1 MAFPPLPLNKAARPD
16 AEARRLLMQLQL
28 AGSPDAGSLSL
39 AKVRRAWQLCVK
51 AFATRRRVAA
61 VHQMAIPSGGR
72 RMALRVYQGK
82 QADEAGPA
90 LVWFHGGGFVFGD
103 LYTAGATCRAIAS
116 RTGAA
121 VVAVDYGLVPEHSM
135 EQARDD
141 CIAATH
147 WVFEHAAEI
156 GVDPA
161 RIAVGGD
168 SAGGALAALVAH
180 DLHHAHPQQRLVA
193 QVLIYPATDLARPKP
208 SLDDA
213 VPVLT
218 TTHVAWL
225 RAHIARVSDDA
236 DPRLSPLRQSDFTR
250 LPPTVMVTA
259 GFDPLLPEGE
269 DYARAVARAGVPVHL
284 LHYPGQFHG
293 FMSFDRVLVGAGD
306 ALDRVCRALNTV
318 FAGGELAMG
327 VERIS
332 VSFRRALQRPLWLKP
347 SQRWNELAVTC
358 LMFRSFWQGRMATPT
373 GRQVTDS
380 TGLLH
385 YPADNRSAEGL
396 AGSDPRRRKYM

>member
-1 MAFPPLPLNKAARPD
+1 MNSLEVPLNKTARPD

-61 VHQMAIPSGGR
+61 VRQMAMPSGGR
-72 RMALRVYQGK
+72 QLALRVYQGK
-82 QADEAGPA
+82 HADEASPA

-116 RTGAA
+116 RTGAT

-141 CIAATH
+141 CIAATR
-147 WVFEHAAEI
+147 WVFEHAVEI
-156 GVDPA
+156 GVDPT

-180 DLHHAHPQQRLVA
+180 DLHHAEPQQRLAA

-225 RAHIARVSDDA
+225 RAQIALVSDES
-236 DPRLSPLRQSDFTR
+236 DPRLSPLRQSDFAR

-259 GFDPLLPEGE
+259 GFDPLLQEAE
-269 DYARAVARAGVPVHL
+269 DYAWAVARAGVPVHL

-306 ALDRVCRALNTV
+306 ALDRVCRALSAV
-318 FAGGELAMG
+318 FAGGEISTGA
-327 VERIS
+327 ERVS
-332 VSFRRALQRPLWLKP
+332 VSFRRALRRPLWLKP
-347 SQRWNELAVTC
+347 SQRWNELTVTC
-358 LMFRSFWQGRMATPT
+358 LMFRSFWQGLQWTQRPVVLAIAPSTPAAP
-373 GRQVTDS
+373 GAHASAAGEGGARQ
-380 TGLLH
+380 
-385 YPADNRSAEGL
+385 ASA
-396 AGSDPRRRKYM
+396 